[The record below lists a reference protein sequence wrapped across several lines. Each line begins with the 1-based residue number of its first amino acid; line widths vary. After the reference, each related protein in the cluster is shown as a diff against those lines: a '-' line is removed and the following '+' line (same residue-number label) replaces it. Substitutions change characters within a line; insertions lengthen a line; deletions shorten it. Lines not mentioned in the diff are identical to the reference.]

1 MCEIYPAFYDYR
13 SHVDEL
19 LVLLVSDVKSN
30 LSNIHKLAEFLTAQ
44 SIHVDMIWVTG
55 NLIFLDNSDH
65 VFCCRNAVQLIHEQ
79 KPEMLSASEGDTSA
93 IISALENIQCRVAY
107 VPGRHDPPTTQG
119 SGSQLPRLT
128 SNSCN
133 LYHRCLRIAQDLVLL
148 GFDYGKMPMTEI
160 ERHMNA
166 ENSLQQKEGSDN
178 QQHLMC
184 LTSRMGQDFIMQGD
198 SVVILSNCNIS
209 HDAEDQI
216 GSSPTRPHLADSW
229 TNVISKKQDF
239 SAKFSLICFGSD
251 DPKHGD
257 CTMKDESILEDGSQT
272 VMQTAGKVANK
283 HHLPLRRLKE
293 THLIEF
299 DGLPCI
305 YPGAF
310 SEAVNDSFQLAL
322 TFWLGK
328 LLHLETEK
336 VPGR

>member
-65 VFCCRNAVQLIHEQ
+65 

-178 QQHLMC
+178 QQ
-184 LTSRMGQDFIMQGD
+184 Q
-198 SVVILSNCNIS
+198 
-209 HDAEDQI
+209 
-216 GSSPTRPHLADSW
+216 
-229 TNVISKKQDF
+229 
-239 SAKFSLICFGSD
+239 
-251 DPKHGD
+251 
-257 CTMKDESILEDGSQT
+257 
-272 VMQTAGKVANK
+272 
-283 HHLPLRRLKE
+283 
-293 THLIEF
+293 
-299 DGLPCI
+299 
-305 YPGAF
+305 
-310 SEAVNDSFQLAL
+310 
-322 TFWLGK
+322 
-328 LLHLETEK
+328 
-336 VPGR
+336 